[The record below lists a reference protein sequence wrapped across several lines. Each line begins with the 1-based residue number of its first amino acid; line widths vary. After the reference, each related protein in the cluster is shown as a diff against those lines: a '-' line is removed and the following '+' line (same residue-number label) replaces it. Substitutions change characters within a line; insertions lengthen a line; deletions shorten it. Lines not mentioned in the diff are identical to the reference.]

1 MACASIVRL
10 MRVSAPRQ
18 TRSDACVIDGR
29 EPGWFLQGKPPG
41 IWLGLDPEHFGTVL
55 GRKEGGAATT
65 GEGRRRHRPIPH
77 GCDGHAGYSVHG
89 HVTAARRPAVDDRD
103 ANTLGWCEQRR
114 KGIRRHLDLE
124 RSRAADV
131 GLKHLKPSE
140 PF

>member
-1 MACASIVRL
+1 MMVIKMFDLLQQSRG
-10 MRVSAPRQ
+10 RW
-18 TRSDACVIDGR
+18 RSS
-29 EPGWFLQGKPPG
+29 
-41 IWLGLDPEHFGTVL
+41 
-55 GRKEGGAATT
+55 
-65 GEGRRRHRPIPH
+65 RRP
-77 GCDGHAGYSVHG
+77 
-89 HVTAARRPAVDDRD
+89 RRPAVDDRD